1 MPSDANVIRNV
12 LRAGLWTVR
21 SRSFLDLSE
30 SLEGTVLL
38 AGSGRSGTTWVQEL
52 IDRRHDY
59 RIIFEPLNPKRVPA
73 VAHFSSLQYLRT
85 DDANPVYLEP
95 IERILRGQL
104 RNPWADHHNRARIAR
119 RRLVKEIRANLLMGN
134 LATRFPEVRIVWLV
148 RHPFAVAESA
158 LRMGWKDHLDD
169 LLSQP
174 ELVADHL
181 RLVEG
186 QFAVLRDPFQRRI
199 AQWSIEQL
207 IPFRQ
212 VDRDQVHLVFY
223 EDLVRDPKTEGG
235 KLLEFLGEGWD
246 REAEQA
252 INRPSRLARPD
263 GVSGSA
269 DPAIGWKSRVPQ
281 DARRA
286 ALEVLEVMGLG
297 HLYDDDGIPNH
308 DVVST
313 LWTGVEPPPASLPV
327 LLPRT

>member
-1 MPSDANVIRNV
+1 
-12 LRAGLWTVR
+12 
-21 SRSFLDLSE
+21 
-30 SLEGTVLL
+30 
-38 AGSGRSGTTWVQEL
+38 
-52 IDRRHDY
+52 
-59 RIIFEPLNPKRVPA
+59 
-73 VAHFSSLQYLRT
+73 
-85 DDANPVYLEP
+85 
-95 IERILRGQL
+95 
-104 RNPWADHHNRARIAR
+104 
-119 RRLVKEIRANLLMGN
+119 
-134 LATRFPEVRIVWLV
+134 
-148 RHPFAVAESA
+148 
-158 LRMGWKDHLDD
+158 MGWKDHLDD

-223 EDLVRDPKTEGG
+223 EDLVRIQRPRAGGFLNSSVRDGTE
-235 KLLEFLGEGWD
+235 K
-246 REAEQA
+246 Q
-252 INRPSRLARPD
+252 NKPSTGPVAWHAPRC
-263 GVSGSA
+263 SGTA
-269 DPAIGWKSRVPQ
+269 DPAIGWTRVPQ

-286 ALEVLEVMGLG
+286 ALEVLEVMGLE

-327 LLPRT
+327 LVPRT